1 MIKTVFKTQQK
12 SNNSKVYFTSDPHF
26 GHDNLNAKLRKL
38 TTEDADAL
46 IIKNWNKTVLYA
58 NDKVYIVGDLTMEKH
73 NFIEK
78 YISQLN
84 GEIIV
89 IGGNHDN
96 IKCCKKLQELGI
108 TVMGCLEYKGYIVT
122 HIPVRYEQAKEF
134 RGNIH
139 GHIHSYEIPSYR
151 YINVSCDMNNFTPLN
166 LDDILRKQSKKKSI
180 TSIVNLTLLF
190 FKYKLK
196 NMTFLKK

>member
-1 MIKTVFKTQQK
+1 MVKTVLKTQQK
-12 SNNSKVYFTSDPHF
+12 SHNPKVYFTSDPHF

-78 YISQLN
+78 YVSQLN

-96 IKCCKKLQELGI
+96 RKCCKKLQELGI
-108 TVMGCLEYKGYIVT
+108 TVMGCLEYNGYIVT

-151 YINVSCDMNNFTPLN
+151 YINVSCDMNNFTPLD

-180 TSIVNLTLLF
+180 TSIIKLTLLF
-190 FKYKLK
+190 FKDKLK
-196 NMTFLKK
+196 NMTFFKK